1 MKAKNNF
8 IETTANTLI
17 NCVALYCI
25 SCSFLIIMD
34 VGLAAYY
41 GLEQSTYF
49 SMPVNP
55 WMMILFPASTYAIV
69 KVWVSKNNI
78 RIKRKTRPIYKAVA
92 IFYLVLALF
101 FGFLS
106 LENKLSANM
115 HLQRS
120 IIGKLSVD
128 TPVQYAMLMLF
139 IICIWSGIEFFK
151 RGLVE
156 RPIAHNRYDRL
167 NF

>member
-1 MKAKNNF
+1 MKTKGNF
-8 IETTANTLI
+8 IKTATNTI
-17 NCVALYCI
+17 SNCVALYCI

-34 VGLAAYY
+34 IGLAAHY

-55 WMMILFPASTYAIV
+55 WIMILFPASTYAIV
-69 KVWVSKNNI
+69 KVWMSKNNI
-78 RIKRKTRPIYKAVA
+78 RIKRKPSRIYKAIP

-106 LENKLSANM
+106 LENKLSAYM

-120 IIGKLSVD
+120 IIGKLHVD

-156 RPIAHNRYDRL
+156 RPISYNRYDSL